1 MQVSWN
7 QDGSKHDKKSFNS
20 NVASL
25 NIVQLIAR
33 DALNLSSSIKLEE
46 ASKIA
51 GLYLNRLRIGMA
63 LQSDPTAVYSR
74 EEHVQRVSYEDLR
87 TDSPYNTYLHTGLPP
102 GPIAFCE
109 QHYLDAVLNPAKHD
123 FIFMCAE
130 PGGTGFHQFARTLDQ
145 HNVYRREYTRWLE
158 SKGIR

>member
-1 MQVSWN
+1 MKSFKEFLAEDGVDYFIIEVSSDLLSAELLINEGNWVDSGKKGYMYRIDAENPSIKQQRHVHIAKSKHISNKNMQVSWN

-51 GLYLNRLRIGMA
+51 QLL
-63 LQSDPTAVYSR
+63 
-74 EEHVQRVSYEDLR
+74 VQINESVNSPLIKPVIYRVVQ
-87 TDSPYNTYLHTGLPP
+87 
-102 GPIAFCE
+102 A
-109 QHYLDAVLNPAKHD
+109 
-123 FIFMCAE
+123 
-130 PGGTGFHQFARTLDQ
+130 
-145 HNVYRREYTRWLE
+145 
-158 SKGIR
+158 

>member
-51 GLYLNRLRIGMA
+51 QLL
-63 LQSDPTAVYSR
+63 
-74 EEHVQRVSYEDLR
+74 VQINESVNSPLIKPVIYRVVQ
-87 TDSPYNTYLHTGLPP
+87 
-102 GPIAFCE
+102 A
-109 QHYLDAVLNPAKHD
+109 
-123 FIFMCAE
+123 
-130 PGGTGFHQFARTLDQ
+130 
-145 HNVYRREYTRWLE
+145 
-158 SKGIR
+158 